1 MDGIE
6 GKISRSEESRKNLVT
21 SPAIDW
27 IYVSRVNKENRKP
40 MDREVIVYSTP
51 LCTPCEG
58 LKNHLRSAGIPF
70 VSKDVL
76 MDEEAGEFLESR
88 GIFTTP
94 VLSVDGE
101 LLEGFRPDKVND
113 LLGIQRSAGSADDV

>member
-1 MDGIE
+1 MDGRK
-6 GKISRSEESRKNLVT
+6 GKVPGSEESRKSLVN
-21 SPAIDW
+21 SAAIDW
-27 IYVSRVNKENRKP
+27 RYVSRVNKENRKP

-51 LCTPCEG
+51 LCAPCEG

-70 VSKDVL
+70 VAKDVL
-76 MDEEAGEFLESR
+76 VDEEAGEFLESR

-101 LLEGFRPDKVND
+101 LLEGFRLDKVND
-113 LLGIQRSAGSADDV
+113 LLGIQQRAGPADDV